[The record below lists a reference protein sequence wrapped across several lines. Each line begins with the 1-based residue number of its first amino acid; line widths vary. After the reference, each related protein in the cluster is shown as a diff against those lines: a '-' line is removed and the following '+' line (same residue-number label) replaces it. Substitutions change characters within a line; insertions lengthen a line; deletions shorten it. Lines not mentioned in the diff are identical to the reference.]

1 LRRRRRGRFGG
12 GGFLR
17 HRGRLF
23 DGGFGSRRA
32 VAGGLALCGLATAER
47 FTQSTRDGRFHRR
60 RRGFDEFALFAQ
72 SGENFLAGNTEF
84 LGQLVYTGLA
94 CHYISCL

>member
-1 LRRRRRGRFGG
+1 LRRRRRGRFRG

-23 DGGFGSRRA
+23 DSGFGSRGA
-32 VAGGLALCGLATAER
+32 VAGGLARCRLATAER
-47 FTQSTRDGRFHRR
+47 FTQSTRDGRFYCRR
-60 RRGFDEFALFAQ
+60 RRFDEFALFVQ

-84 LGQLVYTGLA
+84 LSQLVYAGLA